1 MEAVTVCSGCGKTV
15 SKDYFY
21 CPWCGISL
29 TKGYSLTDFDEVFSK
44 LEKLQRC
51 EKIK

>member
-29 TKGYSLTDFDEVFSK
+29 TKGYSLTDFDEVFQNWKNFSVVK
-44 LEKLQRC
+44 K
-51 EKIK
+51 